1 MNNKINN
8 KNLFFLYMSDT
19 EEVVLSKSFKKNT
32 KPEIAR
38 EKLKAKRERLK
49 KEKDDKIIEEAK
61 LRLLNDMKAEEE
73 KKKKAELEK
82 TQDPVHLMTTKL
94 DRLVELLINKPKV
107 EVEEVIEAPKK
118 KRVVKPKQPRKS
130 RKTSSEDITQESGDV
145 FVGEKPDMINHQEYQ
160 ESPQAQYYNAPHPL
174 LNALL
179 QRRNMG
185 SY

>member
-1 MNNKINN
+1 MNNKLNN

-61 LRLLNDMKAEEE
+61 SRLLNDMKAEEE

-82 TQDPVHLMTTKL
+82 SQDPVHLMTSKL

-107 EVEEVIEAPKK
+107 EVEEVIEVPKK
-118 KRVVKPKQPRKS
+118 KRVVKPRQPRKPKVS
-130 RKTSSEDITQESGDV
+130 IEDMQESGDV
-145 FVGEKPDMINHQEYQ
+145 FVGEKPDMINHEEYVQ
-160 ESPQAQYYNAPHPL
+160 SPQAQYYNTPHPL
-174 LNALL
+174 LSALL

>member
-1 MNNKINN
+1 
-8 KNLFFLYMSDT
+8 MSDT

-61 LRLLNDMKAEEE
+61 ARLLNDMKAEEE

-107 EVEEVIEAPKK
+107 EVEEVIEVPKK
-118 KRVVKPKQPRKS
+118 KRVVKPKQPRKP

-145 FVGEKPDMINHQEYQ
+145 FVGEKPEMINHEEYVQ
-160 ESPQAQYYNAPHPL
+160 SPQAQYYNAPHPL
-174 LNALL
+174 LSALL

>member
-1 MNNKINN
+1 
-8 KNLFFLYMSDT
+8 MSDT

-61 LRLLNDMKAEEE
+61 ARLLNDMKAEEE

-107 EVEEVIEAPKK
+107 EVEEVLEEKPKK
-118 KRVVKPKQPRKS
+118 KRVVKVKQPRKP
-130 RKTSSEDITQESGDV
+130 RNTSSEDITQESGDV
-145 FVGEKPDMINHQEYQ
+145 FVGEKPNMTNHQEYQ

>member
-1 MNNKINN
+1 
-8 KNLFFLYMSDT
+8 MSDT

-107 EVEEVIEAPKK
+107 EVEEVIEVPKK
-118 KRVVKPKQPRKS
+118 KRVVKPKQPRKP
-130 RKTSSEDITQESGDV
+130 RKTSSDDITQESGDV
-145 FVGEKPDMINHQEYQ
+145 FVGEKPDMINHEEYVQ
-160 ESPQAQYYNAPHPL
+160 SPQAQYYNTPHPL
-174 LNALL
+174 LSALL

>member
-1 MNNKINN
+1 
-8 KNLFFLYMSDT
+8 MSDT
-19 EEVVLSKSFKKNT
+19 EEVILTKSFKKNT

-61 LRLLNDMKAEEE
+61 SRLLSDMKAEEE

-82 TQDPVHLMTTKL
+82 SQDPVHLMTSKL

-107 EVEEVIEAPKK
+107 EVEEVIDVPKK
-118 KRVVKPKQPRKS
+118 KRVVKPKQPRKP

-145 FVGEKPDMINHQEYQ
+145 FVGEKPEMINHEEYTH
-160 ESPQAQYYNAPHPL
+160 SPQAQYYNAPHPL

>member
-1 MNNKINN
+1 
-8 KNLFFLYMSDT
+8 MSDT
-19 EEVVLSKSFKKNT
+19 EEVILTKSFKKNT

-61 LRLLNDMKAEEE
+61 SRLLNDMKAEEE

-82 TQDPVHLMTTKL
+82 SQDPVHLMTSKL

-107 EVEEVIEAPKK
+107 EVEEVIDVPKK
-118 KRVVKPKQPRKS
+118 KRVVKPKQPRKP

-145 FVGEKPDMINHQEYQ
+145 FVGEKPEMINHEEYTQ
-160 ESPQAQYYNAPHPL
+160 SPQAQYYNAPHPL
-174 LNALL
+174 LSALL